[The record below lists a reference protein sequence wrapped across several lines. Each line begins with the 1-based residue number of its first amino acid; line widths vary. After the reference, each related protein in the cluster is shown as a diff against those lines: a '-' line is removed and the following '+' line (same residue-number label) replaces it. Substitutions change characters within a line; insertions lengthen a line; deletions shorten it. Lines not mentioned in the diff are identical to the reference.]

1 MSRDVP
7 AADAPLGPTVGVA
20 RSPPGARRRREVIHR
35 HSLPVRLS
43 HWVNALVI
51 VLLIGTGLNIFNAH
65 AQLYWGQAGSEF
77 DAPLLSIHAEPGA
90 HGAMRGVLQVG
101 ALKIPTT
108 GVLGWS
114 KSGGD
119 RAWPAW
125 LTLPSGTDLADAR
138 HWHFLLAWVLSING
152 ALYLAW
158 SFARRHIQ
166 RDLWPSLTDLRGLP
180 RDVLDHLKNKHPRGE
195 AAKRYN
201 VLQKLAYLGLIVLV
215 AGMVLTGLTMS
226 PGIDAAAPWLLDLFG
241 GRQSA
246 RTLHFACATLI
257 VLFILV
263 HLSQVLLAGP
273 INETRSIITGRF
285 AVPSEHD

>member
-1 MSRDVP
+1 MSSDMPADV
-7 AADAPLGPTVGVA
+7 PLGPTVAVE
-20 RSPPGARRRREVIHR
+20 RPPSGRRRPREVIYR
-35 HSLPVRLS
+35 HTLPVRIA

-65 AQLYWGQAGSEF
+65 AQLYWGLSGNEY
-77 DAPLLSIHAEPGA
+77 DTPLLSIHSEPGA
-90 HGAMRGVLQVG
+90 HGAMRGVLQIG

-114 KSGGD
+114 QSGGD

-158 SFARRHIQ
+158 SLARRHIQ
-166 RDLWPSLTDLRGLP
+166 RDLWPSLKDLRSLP

-195 AAKRYN
+195 AAKQYN

-215 AGMVLTGLTMS
+215 GGMVLTGLTLS

-273 INETRSIITGRF
+273 INETRSIITGKF
-285 AVPSEHD
+285 AVPPEHD

>member
-1 MSRDVP
+1 MSSDMPVDV
-7 AADAPLGPTVGVA
+7 PLGPTVGVE
-20 RSPPGARRRREVIHR
+20 RPPMGRGTKREVIYR

-43 HWVNALVI
+43 HWINALVI

-65 AQLYWGQAGSEF
+65 AQLYWGQTGSEF

-114 KSGGD
+114 HGED

-125 LTLPSGTDLADAR
+125 LTLPSGADLADAR
-138 HWHFLLAWVLSING
+138 HWHFLLAWALSING

-158 SFARRHIQ
+158 SLARRHIQ
-166 RDLWPSLTDLRGLP
+166 RDLWPTGKDLRSLP
-180 RDVLDHLKNKHPRGE
+180 RDVLDHLRNRHPRGE
-195 AAKRYN
+195 AAKQYN
-201 VLQKLAYLGLIVLV
+201 VLQKLAYLGLIGLV

-273 INETRSIITGRF
+273 INETRSIVTGRF
-285 AVPSEHD
+285 AVPPERD